1 MRVRV
6 LVCKSHP
13 WQSRFETRLRLF
25 AGKVSMRARS
35 RTFLVDAHILG
46 SAVAGGED
54 ESRQRLLR
62 REGDA
67 ASCAVVRVT
76 TRAVLSECALPQRP
90 QRTQAGWPRTRARPR
105 STDGQRCLAGGLQVA
120 LRGPSPFLTPTDHLV
135 REPLAAERKRA
146 RRATLS
152 AHTSAAHGAQV
163 RVVRRPAVANS
174 SSDASGA
181 CVRWS
186 NARASNLRAPRT
198 RQAGGWVRTMRQT
211 Q

>member
-1 MRVRV
+1 
-6 LVCKSHP
+6 
-13 WQSRFETRLRLF
+13 
-25 AGKVSMRARS
+25 MRARS
-35 RTFLVDAHILG
+35 RKFLVDAHILG

-54 ESRQRLLR
+54 ESLLSGEL
-62 REGDA
+62 EGDA
-67 ASCAVVRVT
+67 ASCAVVPVT
-76 TRAVLSECALPQRP
+76 PQAVLSECALPQRP

-152 AHTSAAHGAQV
+152 ALTSAAHGAQV

-181 CVRWS
+181 CVQWS